1 MSEYHKINSIY
12 KRNPKTK
19 VIIEGDFACPEF
31 EYLQYNTWNFSEK
44 IDGTNI
50 RVIYDAEARIVN
62 FAGRT
67 DNARLPGPL
76 FVRLLSLFS
85 TDKLHE
91 IFNGKSVILYG
102 EGYGPKIQNGGYFSF
117 QNFVLFDVR
126 IGRWYL
132 EQPAIADIADRFA
145 IPCAP
150 FIGEG
155 TLHDAVFLA
164 KVGFTSKFSETGL
177 AEGIVARPKVKMF
190 NRAGNRI
197 ITKIKYRDF
206 H

>member
-1 MSEYHKINSIY
+1 MSEYHKIHSIF
-12 KRNPKTK
+12 KRDPKTNK
-19 VIIEGDFACPEF
+19 FTSEFARPEF

-50 RVIYDAEARIVN
+50 RVIYDAEIHIVN

-67 DNARLPGPL
+67 NNAVIPSSLLG
-76 FVRLLSLFS
+76 RLLSLFS
-85 TDKLHE
+85 AEKLHE
-91 IFNGKSVILYG
+91 TFDGKSVILYG
-102 EGYGPKIQNGGYFSF
+102 EGCGPKIQNGGYRPF
-117 QNFVLFDVR
+117 QDFILFDIR

-132 EQPAIADIADRFA
+132 EQPAIADIADKLE
-145 IPCAP
+145 ICCAP

-164 KVGFTSKFSETGL
+164 KVGFVSQFPDVGV
-177 AEGIVARPKVKMF
+177 AEGVIARPKVEMF
-190 NRAGNRI
+190 NRAGERI
-197 ITKIKYRDF
+197 ITKVKYKDF